1 MLSEVG
7 GKAVEAEEQVK
18 VLRQRIG
25 EMEEQMKKTEEVYK
39 EQVRSSFKALSILT
53 KAPPVSTMFFH
64 FFSDKRSRKQNSF
77 ELGTLTCR
85 PRPRLK
91 V

>member
-1 MLSEVG
+1 MKTLCVNPLFLSFISLLLWLHRRLTKEELERRSKENLLSEVG

-39 EQVRSSFKALSILT
+39 EQVA
-53 KAPPVSTMFFH
+53 A
-64 FFSDKRSRKQNSF
+64 
-77 ELGTLTCR
+77 C
-85 PRPRLK
+85 
-91 V
+91 